1 MLRLVLALLALFAVV
16 AGVAAASR
24 TPSQPAHA
32 RAALVRSAPDAAA
45 ARHSSPACPVPAR
58 WRAAF
63 RDAADD
69 ARLPVA
75 LLAAVAHVES
85 RFQPNARSPQ
95 GAVGLLQVMPET
107 AAVFRLD
114 VSDPAANVLA
124 GARFL
129 RAMLDR
135 FGAMDVAL
143 AAYNAGPAAVERAGG
158 APSAET
164 LRYVLDVNARWRAGV
179 GCRA

>member
-1 MLRLVLALLALFAVV
+1 VLRLVFALLAIFAVV

-24 TPSQPAHA
+24 APTQPE
-32 RAALVRSAPDAAA
+32 RGAATLVRSSPDAAGA
-45 ARHSSPACPVPAR
+45 PRSTRTCPVPAR
-58 WRAAF
+58 WRTAF
-63 RDAADD
+63 RDAAAD

-85 RFQPNARSPQ
+85 RFHANARSPK

-107 AAVFRLD
+107 AAVLRLD
-114 VSDPAANVLA
+114 ASDPVTNVLA

-164 LRYVLDVNARWRAGV
+164 LRYVLDMNARWRASV
-179 GCRA
+179 GCTT

>member
-1 MLRLVLALLALFAVV
+1 VLRLVLALLAVFAVV

-24 TPSQPAHA
+24 MPSQPQKG
-32 RAALVRSAPDAAA
+32 RAALVRSTPDATRASRSA
-45 ARHSSPACPVPAR
+45 PACPVPAR
-58 WRAAF
+58 WRPAF
-63 RDAADD
+63 RAAAAD

-85 RFQPNARSPQ
+85 RFQANARSPR

-107 AAVFRLD
+107 AAVLRLD
-114 VSDPAANVLA
+114 VTDPAANVLA

-158 APSAET
+158 APSGET
-164 LRYVLDVNARWRAGV
+164 LRYVIDVNARWRASV
-179 GCRA
+179 GCTM

>member
-1 MLRLVLALLALFAVV
+1 MR
-16 AGVAAASR
+16 
-24 TPSQPAHA
+24 
-32 RAALVRSAPDAAA
+32 
-45 ARHSSPACPVPAR
+45 VPAR

-63 RDAADD
+63 RDAAAD

-85 RFQPNARSPQ
+85 RFQPERPLAE

-107 AAVFRLD
+107 AAVLRLD

-135 FGAMDVAL
+135 FGSMDVAL

-179 GCRA
+179 GCARERDAVPSDENGGRRDRAHPPPTTARPLCERSPSYLPPRDLAPSWAL

>member
-1 MLRLVLALLALFAVV
+1 MLRLVLVLLGLFAVV

-24 TPSQPAHA
+24 TPSRPE
-32 RAALVRSAPDAAA
+32 RDRTALVRPAAE
-45 ARHSSPACPVPAR
+45 RPAQPTAVGTCPVPPK

-63 RDAADD
+63 RAAAAD

-85 RFQPNARSPQ
+85 RFHPDARSPK
-95 GAVGLLQVMPET
+95 GAVGLLQVMPGT
-107 AAVFRLD
+107 GAALRLD
-114 VSDPAANVLA
+114 VSDPATNVLA

-129 RAMLDR
+129 RAMLDH

-158 APSAET
+158 APSGET
-164 LRYVLDVNARWRAGV
+164 LRYVLDVNARWRASV

>member
-1 MLRLVLALLALFAVV
+1 VLRLTLLLLGLLAVL

-24 TPSQPAHA
+24 TPSPPAQPSTGPAQPAPVA
-32 RAALVRSAPDAAA
+32 QRTATA
-45 ARHSSPACPVPAR
+45 PACPVPAR

-63 RDAADD
+63 RAAAAD
-69 ARLPVA
+69 ARLPAA

-85 RFQPNARSPQ
+85 RFHANARSPR

-107 AAVFRLD
+107 AALLGLD
-114 VSDPAANVLA
+114 ASDPATNVLA

-143 AAYNAGPAAVERAGG
+143 AAYNAVPAAVERAGG
-158 APSAET
+158 APSGET
-164 LRYVLDVNARWRAGV
+164 LRYVLDVNARWRASV

>member
-1 MLRLVLALLALFAVV
+1 MLRLALLLLGLFAVA

-24 TPSQPAHA
+24 TPAQPEHIRTAVSRPVPA
-32 RAALVRSAPDAAA
+32 QPRASAPT
-45 ARHSSPACPVPAR
+45 CPVPAR

-63 RDAADD
+63 RNAATD

-85 RFQPNARSPQ
+85 RFHADARSPK

-107 AAVFRLD
+107 AAVLRLD
-114 VSDPAANVLA
+114 ASDPATNVLA

-158 APSAET
+158 APSGET
-164 LRYVLDVNARWRAGV
+164 LRYVIDVNARWRATV
-179 GCRA
+179 GCTV